1 MTLIDKKAFAPG
13 DIPTAAQLN
22 APYDSLAS
30 ASQNIEG
37 DNSATGWITH
47 RHLEVDK
54 TGQAVFNTC
63 KQYNQPTGTSNY
75 NNTTYSTI
83 TYLGSPA
90 QITLGYTP
98 DIGEVVRFAA
108 SGMIGDNDV
117 VIDYDYVGTNVGKP
131 NFYAFRL
138 LLNHTTVGVPGTINL
153 GEWGYSFTTKT
164 NGTLSSTLTPAISG
178 PIYWQPFA
186 FSTLYTQ
193 STTRTLDSVQLQC
206 KVFDAT
212 NTLQIERHQL
222 YAIRGKR

>member
-83 TYLGSPA
+83 TFAGSPA

-108 SGMIGDNDV
+108 SGMVGDNNV
-117 VIDYDYVGTNVGKP
+117 VVDYDYIGANVGKP

-164 NGTLSSTLTPAISG
+164 NGPLTSLTPTVAG
-178 PIYWQPFA
+178 HIYWQPFA

-193 STTRTLDSVQLQC
+193 STTRTLNSVQLQC